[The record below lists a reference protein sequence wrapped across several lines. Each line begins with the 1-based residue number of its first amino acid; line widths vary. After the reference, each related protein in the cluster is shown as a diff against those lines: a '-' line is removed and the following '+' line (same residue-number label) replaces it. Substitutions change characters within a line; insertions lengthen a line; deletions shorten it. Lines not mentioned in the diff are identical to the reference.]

1 LTHSLQHKGLSK
13 ILGLE
18 YEIQY
23 KRGSE
28 NIVADALS
36 RRVHANEEMEAL
48 ALTEV
53 NPQCVEE
60 VKESYTG
67 DSWAQQVL
75 TQFANGIDLPHQV
88 TVHCGIIRK
97 QGKLYVGNNQGWRGK
112 MMQVLHNSS
121 IGGHSGNLGT
131 YQRVKRNFYWP
142 GLKMD
147 VLTHVQGCD
156 VCQMNK
162 GEHVSSLGLL
172 EPIPIPNGA

>member
-67 DSWAQQVL
+67 DSWAQQVF